1 MYISGMLM
9 KKAIIVFV
17 ILGFLATDTTSLWAQ
32 DVEQSKVSLTG
43 QPKFSSYS
51 LLDPSKMDLHQSY
64 SFSYFSTS
72 QGSLGVGIYSAIL
85 DYRISSPLSLRLGL
99 SYLHQPL
106 GRLSNKTNLNIKQ
119 SILPSFELRY
129 EPNERTF
136 ISLGFST
143 SSPYFF
149 QTE

>member
-1 MYISGMLM
+1 MYISGVLM
-9 KKAIIVFV
+9 KKAIILFV
-17 ILGFLATDTTSLWAQ
+17 ILGFFATGITSLWAQ
-32 DVEQSKVSLTG
+32 NVEQSKVPLTG
-43 QPKFSSYS
+43 QTKFSSYS
-51 LLDPSKMDLHQSY
+51 LLDPSKMDLHHSY
-64 SFSYFSTS
+64 SFAYFSNS
-72 QGSLGVGIYSAIL
+72 QGSFGLGIYTAVL

-106 GRLSNKTNLNIKQ
+106 GRLNNKTNLNIKQ

-143 SSPYFF
+143 SNPYFF

>member
-1 MYISGMLM
+1 MYISGVLM
-9 KKAIIVFV
+9 KKVIILFV
-17 ILGFLATDTTSLWAQ
+17 VLSFFATGTASLWAQ
-32 DVEQSKVSLTG
+32 NAEQSKVSLTG

-72 QGSLGVGIYSAIL
+72 RGSFGVGIYSAIL

-106 GRLSNKTNLNIKQ
+106 SLLGSKSNINIGQ
-119 SILPSFELRY
+119 AILPSFELRY
-129 EPNERTF
+129 QPNEKTF
-136 ISLGFST
+136 IFLGFST
-143 SSPYFF
+143 SNPYFF